1 MGTGMNTTTRPEV
14 NDMSTEEKT
23 VGRRLNWGD
32 CPGVKRDPN
41 RLAGAWTF
49 GDTRLPLHAVFENLA
64 GGATIQEVTR
74 QFSVTEEQ
82 IKTVLAHT
90 ARMLEED
97 RLTGK
102 DH

>member
-1 MGTGMNTTTRPEV
+1 
-14 NDMSTEEKT
+14 MSTEERTARK
-23 VGRRLNWGD
+23 RLNWGD
-32 CPGVKRDPN
+32 CPGVERDPE

-49 GDTRLPLHAVFENLA
+49 GNTRLPLHAVFENLA
-64 GGATIQEVTR
+64 GGATILEVTR
-74 QFSVTEEQ
+74 QFSVTEDQ

-97 RLTGK
+97 RLIGEE

>member
-1 MGTGMNTTTRPEV
+1 MNTTTRREV
-14 NDMSTEEKT
+14 THMSTDGKIA
-23 VGRRLNWGD
+23 GKRLGWGD
-32 CPGVKRDPN
+32 CPGVERDPG

-49 GDTRLPLHAVFENLA
+49 GNTRLPLHAVFENLA

-82 IKTVLAHT
+82 IKTVLAHV

-97 RLTGK
+97 RLTGES
-102 DH
+102 H

>member
-1 MGTGMNTTTRPEV
+1 
-14 NDMSTEEKT
+14 MSTEEKT
-23 VGRRLNWGD
+23 ASKRLDWGD
-32 CPGVKRDPN
+32 CPGVQRDPE

-49 GDTRLPLHAVFENLA
+49 RDTRLPLHAVFENLA
-64 GGATIQEVTR
+64 GGATIQEVTL

-82 IKTVLAHT
+82 IKAVLAHA

-102 DH
+102 GN

>member
-1 MGTGMNTTTRPEV
+1 
-14 NDMSTEEKT
+14 MSIEKKYAAK
-23 VGRRLNWGD
+23 RLTWGD
-32 CPGVKRDPN
+32 CPGVERDPE

-49 GDTRLPLHAVFENLA
+49 GNTRLPLHAVFENLA

-97 RLTGK
+97 RLAG
-102 DH
+102 DDGR